1 MISNQRRVC
10 TQLLTSALAGS
21 MLEGEV
27 DKGVAAVT
35 NQISGTYLAAIRTE
49 AQQQGPSLR

>member
-49 AQQQGPSLR
+49 ARQQGPSLR